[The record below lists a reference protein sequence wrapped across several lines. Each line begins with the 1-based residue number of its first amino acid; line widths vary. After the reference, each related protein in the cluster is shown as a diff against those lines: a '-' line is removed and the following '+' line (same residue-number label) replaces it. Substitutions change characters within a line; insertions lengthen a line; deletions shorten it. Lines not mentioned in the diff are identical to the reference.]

1 MKYSRKQFI
10 EKLIEH
16 EGCVLTVY
24 QDSLGI
30 DTIGIGRNLQDR
42 GISPEELAQMETSI
56 EDIHDKG
63 ITEADAI
70 YLAEN
75 DVQIVE
81 DELSKAHPCVE
92 RLDAVRQLILMD
104 MAYNMGVPRLRK
116 FKNMWRN
123 IHKGVEADIKKEKF
137 FRAASL
143 EMLDSKWAR
152 QVKSRAK
159 KMAIAMRSGE
169 F

>member
-1 MKYSRKQFI
+1 MKYSRKQII

-56 EDIHDKG
+56 EEIHDKG

-75 DVQIVE
+75 DVEIVE
-81 DELSKAHPCVE
+81 
-92 RLDAVRQLILMD
+92 
-104 MAYNMGVPRLRK
+104 
-116 FKNMWRN
+116 
-123 IHKGVEADIKKEKF
+123 KEKWYNNI
-137 FRAASL
+137 L
-143 EMLDSKWAR
+143 YKLGI
-152 QVKSRAK
+152 V
-159 KMAIAMRSGE
+159 
-169 F
+169 